1 VDIDHVSTYYIL
13 SNSTA
18 PNVVAVGTMRVY
30 LANFQTINPWTFQ
43 EQNKIQ
49 SNNSSNW
56 HV

>member
-49 SNNSSNW
+49 SNNSSN
-56 HV
+56 